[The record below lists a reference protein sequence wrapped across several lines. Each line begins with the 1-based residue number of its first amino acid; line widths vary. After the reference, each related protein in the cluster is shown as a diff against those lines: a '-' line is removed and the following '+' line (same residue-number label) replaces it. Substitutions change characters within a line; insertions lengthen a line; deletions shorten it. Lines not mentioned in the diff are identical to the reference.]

1 VFEAN
6 RELADEV
13 AAIAAELGVRP
24 SQVALAWVL
33 SRGDDVVPIPGT
45 RQVQRLEENV
55 RAVDVQLDD
64 PVIARLETLADRV
77 AGNRAVRPEN
87 VGREAPLPATAG

>member
-1 VFEAN
+1 M
-6 RELADEV
+6 
-13 AAIAAELGVRP
+13 RP

-55 RAVDVQLDD
+55 GALDVRLDD
-64 PVIARLETLADRV
+64 AVLARLETLADRV
-77 AGNRAVRPEN
+77 AGGRPPEN
-87 VGREAPLPATAG
+87 VGREAPLPSTAG